1 MSWPLALR
9 KVEGHSMEPR
19 LLDGRVV
26 LVNRW
31 FTPIKVGDIVVVRHD
46 GKEKIKRITQ
56 LNGEQVFISG
66 DNRLQS
72 TDSKDFGWLNRN
84 VVIAKLLWPKS

>member
-9 KVEGHSMEPR
+9 RVDGHSMAPR

-31 FTPIKVGDIVVVRHD
+31 FTPLRVGDIVVVRHD

-56 LNGEQVFISG
+56 LDNERVFISG
-66 DNRLQS
+66 DNRLKS
-72 TDSKDFGWLNRN
+72 TDSHDFGWLNRDA
-84 VVIAKLLWPKS
+84 VVAKLLWPRA